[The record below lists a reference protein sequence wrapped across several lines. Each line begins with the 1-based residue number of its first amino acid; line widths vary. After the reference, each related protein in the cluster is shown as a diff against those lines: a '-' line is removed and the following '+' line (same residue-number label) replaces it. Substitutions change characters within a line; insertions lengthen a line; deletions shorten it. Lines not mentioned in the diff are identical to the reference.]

1 MAEKNPVVSE
11 VGQGDGGQ
19 ATSDLH
25 ATLVKSGLTERDERG
40 HYRVPYPVQRGGLD
54 SKDDGWL
61 RDVWRAVGGGT
72 ELTGPLLRFADAVH
86 RRALSPSAR
95 EATTD
100 ASVSVPPEGKQ
111 KDTSVDDTR

>member
-1 MAEKNPVVSE
+1 M
-11 VGQGDGGQ
+11 
-19 ATSDLH
+19 
-25 ATLVKSGLTERDERG
+25 
-40 HYRVPYPVQRGGLD
+40 PYPVQRGGLD

-95 EATTD
+95 EAPTD
-100 ASVSVPPEGKQ
+100 ASVSLPPEGKP
-111 KDTSVDDTR
+111 KNSTSVDDTR